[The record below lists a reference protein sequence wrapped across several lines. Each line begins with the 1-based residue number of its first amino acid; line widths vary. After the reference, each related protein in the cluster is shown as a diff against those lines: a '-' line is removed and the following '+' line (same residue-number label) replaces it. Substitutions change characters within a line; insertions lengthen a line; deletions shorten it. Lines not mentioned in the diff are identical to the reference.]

1 MTLAEFET
9 MVRTRK
15 AYYAQR
21 PLAGFIAKMDEGL
34 AQNLIE
40 TDWARLYTEYIQAQ
54 WLTTRIPRKQT

>member
-9 MVRTRK
+9 LVRTRK

-21 PLAGFIAKMDEGL
+21 PLAGFVAKTSEGE

-40 TDWARLYTEYIQAQ
+40 TDWARLYTEHIQAQ
-54 WLTTRIPRKQT
+54 WLTTKVPRKQT